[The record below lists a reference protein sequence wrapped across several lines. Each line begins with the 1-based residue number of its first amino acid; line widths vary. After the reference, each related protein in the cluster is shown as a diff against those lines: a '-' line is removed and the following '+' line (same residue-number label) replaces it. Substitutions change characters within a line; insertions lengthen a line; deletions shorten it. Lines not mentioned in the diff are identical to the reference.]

1 MIGEIEYS
9 DKTIDMVR
17 KEVLEEMRLENE
29 L

>member
-1 MIGEIEYS
+1 MIGEIEYL
-9 DKTIDMVR
+9 DKTIDIVR

>member
-1 MIGEIEYS
+1 MIGEIEYL

-29 L
+29 F

>member
-1 MIGEIEYS
+1 MIGEIEYL
-9 DKTIDMVR
+9 DKTIDMVH

>member
-1 MIGEIEYS
+1 MISEIEYS